1 MFAVMGREVLSFL
14 LVWVGFA
21 EMRYIM
27 RGRDRSSRPPEAFP
41 YPVFGRF
48 AYRVSALVGHT
59 LLGCLAGFACWTFF
73 ASVRQY
79 QTPCTRTAGHW
90 ISEKPPAADCSGPW
104 FWGRLGEGGRFWIFG
119 LCFMGCEGMGGL
131 FGSFRDEA
139 NVFYGGVGI
148 VGMGIGYRCFRF
160 FL

>member
-1 MFAVMGREVLSFL
+1 MGRVCGNALYYAWTGPEQSSAG
-14 LVWVGFA
+14 GFSISCV
-21 EMRYIM
+21 RTVRVQGVCSCRTY
-27 RGRDRSSRPPEAFP
+27 AFG
-41 YPVFGRF
+41 VFGRL
-48 AYRVSALVGHT
+48 R
-59 LLGCLAGFACWTFF
+59 LLDFF